1 MNHIGNNDG
10 AYFSTECPR
19 LDDPPDGTVSVTG
32 YSIGDTATYSCDDGF
47 DLVGEA
53 MRTCMDNSQWSGDA
67 PQCIS
72 RKYTYILNPVE
83 TSVEVINEALCLQF

>member
-1 MNHIGNNDG
+1 MNIFIKDF
-10 AYFSTECPR
+10 FSTECPR

-32 YSIGDTATYSCDDGF
+32 YSIGHFATYSCDDGF

-53 MRTCMDNSQWSGDA
+53 VRMCMDNSQWSGDA

-72 RKYTYILNPVE
+72 REYTYMYILNPVQAM
-83 TSVEVINEALCLQF
+83 VEGINK